1 LNFFIFKV
9 LTRSAEKSANLVFF
23 LLKRAVGFS
32 EFLCQGEFPK
42 KKVLPPVE
50 KALLPV
56 KKALLPVKK
65 ALLPVKKALLPV
77 EKALLPVEKAFLPVE
92 KVLLPVEKAL
102 LPVKKALLLCYSG
115 TVSLRGATE
124 STRERGFSI
133 MEERK

>member
-56 KKALLPVKK
+56 KKALL
-65 ALLPVKKALLPV
+65 
-77 EKALLPVEKAFLPVE
+77 
-92 KVLLPVEKAL
+92 
-102 LPVKKALLLCYSG
+102 LCYSG

>member
-65 ALLPVKKALLPV
+65 ALL
-77 EKALLPVEKAFLPVE
+77 
-92 KVLLPVEKAL
+92 
-102 LPVKKALLLCYSG
+102 LCYSG